1 MKKHPEKAH
10 FLLCV
15 QRLIFESC
23 PAIKLFWGQK
33 HYATLSSSLP
43 ITFIISACKMLW
55 TNSTFLS
62 NYQHFWSTGNGL
74 SYLRVPGWFSLSI
87 LKISK
92 TKLENQNRKIT
103 STAMAK
109 RGMNQ
114 RLFLSIS
121 TLITLKIPN
130 WMHQLWK
137 LVSYGAKYY
146 SKYQICS
153 SVLVVSLWHLDEYS
167 ACNWRIRTVWAHW
180 APRWSV
186 RAHFRPIH
194 QCMAQQRPALVGYQ
208 FCLSSIVVFALHLI
222 KHASIISNN
231 LMYYLFR

>member
-1 MKKHPEKAH
+1 LKVVLQLNYSEAKNTTLH
-10 FLLCV
+10 FLQVANYIHYLGLQNVVDKLHISV
-15 QRLIFESC
+15 QL
-23 PAIKLFWGQK
+23 P
-33 HYATLSSSLP
+33 TLL
-43 ITFIISACKMLW
+43 A
-55 TNSTFLS
+55 
-62 NYQHFWSTGNGL
+62 TGNGL

-153 SVLVVSLWHLDEYS
+153 SVLVVSL
-167 ACNWRIRTVWAHW
+167 
-180 APRWSV
+180 
-186 RAHFRPIH
+186 
-194 QCMAQQRPALVGYQ
+194 
-208 FCLSSIVVFALHLI
+208 
-222 KHASIISNN
+222 
-231 LMYYLFR
+231 